1 VLKLLRQALFV
12 GVLYA
17 LILALW
23 LPGAAATLT
32 EHGRWWTAAYYGALT
47 GVACLVLGI
56 IDAWLSSKAAKV
68 TKAVEGE
75 TPEERL
81 ERIKHV
87 AEVAG
92 SDRLPSDEYG
102 LLMAHVAELG
112 EASKE
117 AQREHRRAVM
127 AYARHSSEVGPILYA
142 PGPEPLVKPSRPAHL
157 AEVG

>member
-1 VLKLLRQALFV
+1 VLKLLRQALFI

-75 TPEERL
+75 TLEERL
-81 ERIKHV
+81 ERIKHK
-87 AEVAG
+87 ASIGG
-92 SDRLPSDEYG
+92 SDRLDDDELG
-102 LLMAHVAELG
+102 LLMKHVADLG

-117 AQREHRRAVM
+117 AQRAHRAAVM
-127 AYARHSSEVGPILYA
+127 AYARHSSEVGPIVYA
-142 PGPEPLVKPSRPAHL
+142 PGPEPLVNPSRPAHL